1 MPHCLI
7 NAIFHLKGYE
17 NGLSLSLHP
26 PVALEVSLVRLLTQP
41 SQMQLKLLQQ
51 SYGDLL
57 FTPLVAQ

>member
-1 MPHCLI
+1 MSHCLI
-7 NAIFHLKGYE
+7 NAIFDLKGYE

-26 PVALEVSLVRLLTQP
+26 PVALEVPLVRVLTQP
-41 SQMQLKLLQQ
+41 SQMQLKILQQ

>member
-1 MPHCLI
+1 
-7 NAIFHLKGYE
+7 
-17 NGLSLSLHP
+17 
-26 PVALEVSLVRLLTQP
+26 LVRLLTQP

>member
-7 NAIFHLKGYE
+7 NAIFLLKRYE
-17 NGLSLSLHP
+17 NGLNLSLHP
-26 PVALEVSLVRLLTQP
+26 RVALEVSLVRLLTQP